1 MKTLTL
7 IVAAIILSI
16 TFTLIPPPASAQQDQ
31 QVVKTTSS
39 DVGLS
44 EVLRKHVSKD
54 IPILPDI
61 SITPPDPSVPHE
73 LARFSGAWV
82 GEWRGQRTNAHMADQ
97 LYVFEK
103 VSPTSGTMVS
113 GGIGRFAGQS
123 DSNYGRTWSSRNELQ
138 PEGSK
143 LTVTFPNGNWTT
155 FQIEGE
161 RLSVR
166 SRTWVGTFKK
176 IQ

>member
-1 MKTLTL
+1 ML
-7 IVAAIILSI
+7 IVAAIVLSI
-16 TFTLIPPPASAQQDQ
+16 TLIPAPASAQQDQ
-31 QVVKTTSS
+31 QVVKITSS
-39 DVGLS
+39 DAAGLL
-44 EVLRKHVSKD
+44 EVLRKHIPKD
-54 IPILPDI
+54 IPVLPDI
-61 SITPPDPSVPHE
+61 SITPPDASVSHE
-73 LARFSGAWV
+73 LAQFSGAWA
-82 GEWRGQRTNAHMADQ
+82 GELRGQRTNAHMADQ

-103 VSPTSGTMVS
+103 VSPTSVTMVS

-166 SRTWVGTFKK
+166 SRTWVGTVKK